1 MPDEVVLADLDP
13 ATRRLYESRVRL
25 RAAYRPRVGRHLKPV
40 DEDKVNDH
48 RPALEAMLVA
58 AAGTTRVA
66 GAAARYAET
75 ALGYYEYEG
84 YSQPPLAEAAHAEAY
99 LARYP
104 RSVLRPG
111 LELYLLS
118 RYRAAFEAA
127 AFEGDDHARHLAA
140 ERYRAT
146 WSRARGVRDPV
157 IRAIARDIDAAKQVY
172 IGSEGHPRTFGR

>member
-13 ATRRLYESRVRL
+13 DTRRLYESRVRF
-25 RAAYRPRVGRHLKPV
+25 RAAYRPRIGRQLGPV
-40 DEDKVNDH
+40 EEDKLNDH
-48 RPALEAMLVA
+48 RPGLEAMLVA

-66 GAAARYAET
+66 DAAARYAAT

-99 LARYP
+99 LSRYP

-127 AFEGDDHARHLAA
+127 AFEGDDQARHLAA

-146 WSRARGVRDPV
+146 WSRARVVRDPV

-172 IGSEGHPRTFGR
+172 IGSDGHPRTFGR